1 MKIEWLK
8 ITLPKPQNWFIINQG
23 NPMTVMTAV
32 TTHPFG
38 GSNKSGQPT

>member
-8 ITLPKPQNWFIINQG
+8 ITLPKPQNWLKLTLG
-23 NPMTVMTAV
+23 NPVT

-38 GSNKSGQPT
+38 GSYKSGQPT